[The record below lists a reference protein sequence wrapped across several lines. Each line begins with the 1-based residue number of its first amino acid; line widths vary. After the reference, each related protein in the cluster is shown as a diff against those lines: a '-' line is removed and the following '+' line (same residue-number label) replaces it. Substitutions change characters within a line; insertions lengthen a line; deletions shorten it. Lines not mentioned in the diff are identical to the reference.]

1 MYMCDSADALVIGA
15 GPAGTSTAIWLANAG
30 WEVVLVEQ
38 HCYPRRKVCGGCI
51 AAGNLGLL
59 DELGIGPAFQRM
71 AGPQLRWVGWMS
83 AAATIV
89 ADLPPCKDGAYPFGR
104 ALGRDQLDELL
115 LLRARSLGVTVLQ
128 PAKVRTI
135 RGEPA
140 RFECEIESMP
150 DGVHYGR
157 PGSRTKRT
165 VRARVVVDAHGSWE
179 PGPKLAAGGVFAA
192 AQSPR
197 RNSDLFAFKATFL
210 DAALAP
216 GVLPVLAIK
225 GGYGGI
231 VVSDRGRTTVAC
243 CVRRDTL
250 RAFRALAPSAQAG
263 ESVEAYLRHS
273 CRGISEAL
281 VGARRDGSWLSVG
294 PLRPGIRIDA
304 ADGLF
309 RVGNAAGETH
319 PLIGE
324 GISMALQS
332 AALLANSLTQQP
344 ASAIDAR
351 LASHLQYRYA
361 TAWRTEFASRIRLAA
376 AYAHLAMRP
385 ALASPM
391 RSMLR
396 RWPPLLTMAA
406 RLAGKAR
413 YPILRQGLSGEII

>member
-1 MYMCDSADALVIGA
+1 MYDSTDALVIGA

-30 WEVVLVEQ
+30 WDVVLVEQ
-38 HCYPRRKVCGGCI
+38 HCYPRRKVCGECI

-59 DELGIGPAFQRM
+59 DELGIGTAFQRM
-71 AGPQLRWVGWMS
+71 AGPQLRRVGWMS

-89 ADLPPCKDGAYPFGR
+89 ADLPPCKYGPYPFGR
-104 ALGRDQLDELL
+104 ALGRDRFDELL
-115 LLRARSLGVTVLQ
+115 LLRARALGVRVLQ
-128 PAKVRTI
+128 PAKVRTA

-157 PGSRTKRT
+157 PGSRTMRT

-179 PGPKLAAGGVFAA
+179 AGPKLAGDGAAGV

-210 DAALAP
+210 NATLAP
-216 GVLPVLAIK
+216 GVLPVLAIN

-231 VVSDRGRTTVAC
+231 VVSDQGRTTLAC
-243 CVRRDTL
+243 CVRRDAL
-250 RAFRALAPSAQAG
+250 RACRALAPGAEAG
-263 ESVEAYLRHS
+263 AAVEVYLRRS
-273 CRGISEAL
+273 CPGIHEAL
-281 VGARRDGSWLSVG
+281 VGAHRDGSWLSVG

-304 ADGLF
+304 AHGLF

-332 AALLANSLTQQP
+332 AALLANILTQQP
-344 ASAIDAR
+344 ASAIRAR
-351 LASHLQYRYA
+351 LASHLQHRYA
-361 TAWRTEFASRIRLAA
+361 AAWRAEFASRLRLAA

-385 ALASPM
+385 ALASP
-391 RSMLR
+391 SGALLR
-396 RWPPLLTMAA
+396 RWPTLLTMAA

-413 YPILRQGLSGEII
+413 CPILRPGPSEEII